1 MSGSSQPWPEW
12 GEPIQPHPGF
22 FVPDGAP
29 PDAQQQRLILDW
41 AVNQRIATGWRVESR
56 SETQAVMVRGK
67 PINHVLH
74 AILTV
79 FTCLVWGIVWGILAA
94 TNRVERVAL
103 TVDAQGQV
111 VAVNAPA
118 SPNV

>member
-1 MSGSSQPWPEW
+1 VPP
-12 GEPIQPHPGF
+12 PGF
-22 FVPDGAP
+22 FAPGDGPPDG
-29 PDAQQQRLILDW
+29 QQQRLILDW

-56 SETQAVMVRGK
+56 SETQAIMLRGK
-67 PINHVLH
+67 PVNHVLH

-79 FTCLVWGIVWGILAA
+79 FTCLVWGIVWLVLIA

-103 TVDAQGQV
+103 TVDASGHV
-111 VAVNAPA
+111 VAVAAPG